1 LGKSSYIEIEELS
14 HRSGIVLVPDTNAL
28 FNGTLHWL
36 LRVFHQ
42 THVWILPFVV
52 SITQL
57 QQREARLKS
66 LVNKA
71 NRTNLIQALRSRAF
85 VNGTLGLLE
94 RYRDQY
100 QVLELDPSLLRYM
113 RPAGRGTID
122 PDEGDVLE
130 DRLLVE
136 GIHAVFKSTR
146 TRAMQRVV
154 TSDTLLARVLRAEGI
169 PTLFMP
175 VPRLG
180 DEPIRCIHYSP
191 IARAFCGAPLSAV
204 FWDLAHTFSEI
215 RISIGNSTQF
225 QLEAYWAD
233 KLAGDWQDELL
244 SFEVPEELPSAV
256 PEPAPPAPQPER
268 ARTTPARAA
277 RSDRAAPQRRATP
290 PTGPKLPPGVLSD
303 AALPQASLPQILR
316 LAGAVSEAPASLDD
330 ILGRIPQRERP
341 IASTARRGFEILRR
355 VGIITVDSAHI
366 VATDKLAG
374 LEVALRSEMLDE
386 ISATLTL
393 FEPYRVTLQSLKER
407 GQLARNEVEGI
418 LRRAINTTVG
428 KEASE
433 RLLRFTILLG
443 QGWVDGRL
451 VLDGSQRPN
460 SEEALR
466 GLYVAFKRSS
476 RHSLARVSDLLP
488 AFCRDL
494 HVSPWAAK
502 KQIARLVADGQLRE
516 LSFQPAAGRKPL
528 VREHVI
534 SGTLQHP
541 ELTPVAIDRIL
552 IGGRPVFTVSGDL
565 S

>member
-1 LGKSSYIEIEELS
+1 
-14 HRSGIVLVPDTNAL
+14 
-28 FNGTLHWL
+28 
-36 LRVFHQ
+36 
-42 THVWILPFVV
+42 
-52 SITQL
+52 
-57 QQREARLKS
+57 
-66 LVNKA
+66 
-71 NRTNLIQALRSRAF
+71 
-85 VNGTLGLLE
+85 
-94 RYRDQY
+94 
-100 QVLELDPSLLRYM
+100 
-113 RPAGRGTID
+113 
-122 PDEGDVLE
+122 
-130 DRLLVE
+130 
-136 GIHAVFKSTR
+136 
-146 TRAMQRVV
+146 
-154 TSDTLLARVLRAEGI
+154 
-169 PTLFMP
+169 
-175 VPRLG
+175 
-180 DEPIRCIHYSP
+180 
-191 IARAFCGAPLSAV
+191 
-204 FWDLAHTFSEI
+204 
-215 RISIGNSTQF
+215 
-225 QLEAYWAD
+225 
-233 KLAGDWQDELL
+233 
-244 SFEVPEELPSAV
+244 
-256 PEPAPPAPQPER
+256 
-268 ARTTPARAA
+268 
-277 RSDRAAPQRRATP
+277 
-290 PTGPKLPPGVLSD
+290 
-303 AALPQASLPQILR
+303 
-316 LAGAVSEAPASLDD
+316 
-330 ILGRIPQRERP
+330 
-341 IASTARRGFEILRR
+341 
-355 VGIITVDSAHI
+355 
-366 VATDKLAG
+366 
-374 LEVALRSEMLDE
+374 MLDE

-494 HVSPWAAK
+494 HVSPWTAK
-502 KQIARLVADGQLRE
+502 KQIGRLVADGQLRE